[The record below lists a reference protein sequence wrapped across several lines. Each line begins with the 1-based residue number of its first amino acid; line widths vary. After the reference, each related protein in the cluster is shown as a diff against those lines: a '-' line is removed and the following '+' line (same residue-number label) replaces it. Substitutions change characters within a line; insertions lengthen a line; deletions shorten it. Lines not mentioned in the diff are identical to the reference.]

1 MSAAASVG
9 DREPHWIDMLPHGWE
24 VKPLWAVVDCTIS
37 NVDKKVSEDE
47 VPVRLCNYTDVYYND
62 FIMPSLNLKAA
73 TASKQEIELLGL
85 SRDDVIITK
94 DSESWEDIGVP
105 ALVVEAADNLVC
117 GYHLALLRPRKDI
130 IGAFLFRCLQA
141 RPVQVQFELAAK
153 GVTRY
158 GLAKSEVRKLTLP
171 VPPRAMQRA
180 IVDYL
185 RRETERL
192 DALVAA
198 HERLL
203 QLLAEKHR
211 AMIACAV
218 TRGIDPHIPMR
229 DSGVPWL
236 GEIPA
241 HWSVER
247 ARWLFRERDQRS
259 EDGPEELLT
268 VSHLT
273 GVTPRSEKD
282 VNMFE
287 ADTLAGYKRC
297 QPGDLVINTLWAWMG
312 AMGVSFG
319 EGVVSPAYNVYEP
332 TDELDP
338 AYVDALSRLPVFAQ
352 EAIRHS
358 KGVWSSRLRLYPE
371 GFFRMSLPLPP
382 LSEQRQIVA
391 ALQSQRERLSRLETA
406 ATKAIELLK
415 ERRAALIAAAVTG
428 SIEVPTTA
436 RDAER
441 IDDHEDEG
449 RDPPQR
455 GTLSQDFWTSP
466 TLDELAA
473 AQGVGPLDTEALLG
487 TWPGEDDDGF
497 EDAIDELRH
506 AGKRQDVE

>member
-1 MSAAASVG
+1 MKSGIGVSFPTKRLKHVVVLRRIAHVSAGNSARPYVGLEHIQSDTGRLVG
-9 DREPHWIDMLPHGWE
+9 DATQGGSTDGDTVSGTGSQSIEFEHGDLLFGKLRPYLAKAWLAEFPGRCTTEALVIRPTSIDPGFLRNVCLSPWFVGT
-24 VKPLWAVVDCTIS
+24 VDASTFGSKMPRAEWDFIG
-37 NVDKKVSEDE
+37 NIP
-47 VPVRLCNYTDVYYND
+47 VPV
-62 FIMPSLNLKAA
+62 PSVIVQKAVA
-73 TASKQEIELLGL
+73 DYLDHETEQLDGLVAAHGELLGL
-85 SRDDVIITK
+85 
-94 DSESWEDIGVP
+94 
-105 ALVVEAADNLVC
+105 
-117 GYHLALLRPRKDI
+117 
-130 IGAFLFRCLQA
+130 
-141 RPVQVQFELAAK
+141 
-153 GVTRY
+153 
-158 GLAKSEVRKLTLP
+158 LT
-171 VPPRAMQRA
+171 
-180 IVDYL
+180 
-185 RRETERL
+185 
-192 DALVAA
+192 
-198 HERLL
+198 
-203 QLLAEKHR
+203 EKHR

-218 TRGIDPHIPMR
+218 TRGLDPHAPMR

-236 GEIPA
+236 GEVPA

-259 EDGPEELLT
+259 DDGAEELLT

-391 ALQSQRERLSRLETA
+391 ALQSKREQLSRLETA
-406 ATKAIELLK
+406 ATKAIGLLK

-455 GTLSQDFWTSP
+455 GTLSQDFWASP
-466 TLDELAA
+466 ALDELAA

-506 AGKRQDVE
+506 AGMRQDVE